1 MLRTGHLIHPAS
13 TPAFRPT
20 SGASLPGTL
29 ASPRTG
35 LSPAG
40 SRELSLSSSPENSSS
55 LDAPE
60 LSGRTPAQRR
70 RGDLGDNSWARPT
83 AAPPRS
89 AMRIVHLAPAL
100 PQSRERVQSERRAIG
115 ERALQALRS
124 SVVSD
129 DSPASGRDEHFGGAA
144 QLRRSMATTDAVA
157 RPYVLSDLG
166 EHEGAALRGA
176 HRIAGRRPAAVGVP
190 GDCSHRRGGGTERD

>member
-89 AMRIVHLAPAL
+89 AMRIVHLA
-100 PQSRERVQSERRAIG
+100 
-115 ERALQALRS
+115 LRS
-124 SVVSD
+124 SEVSD